1 MYRDVFQ
8 NLFMNVDAPVRVKR
22 LMHALKS
29 ANGMWAGLWLWLRVR
44 AELLNEQP
52 TLILHPSRWRLRWLG
67 LFTLIGHPL
76 FIWIWGQ
83 WLPQP
88 YESTVLRTVMGAL
101 GLLLISKSVVSDPS
115 SKLAGRVFT
124 LVIWLQL
131 PLFFSWM
138 YLCNSGNSVWL
149 ASFCAMVLIYYHLTD
164 WRAATLGMVS
174 GALLAWVLFQAF
186 GPAATPMDQQQIVIN
201 TVVIGFSWTSAVLLG
216 LSSANLRR
224 EHLKHTLTTMGI
236 MAHELRTPLA
246 TMSLIGDAVRNES
259 QQIKPPDDTLR
270 LEELVVRMHALV
282 RNMNQQIDMQITNAS
297 LLRLRAHT
305 ETVAAAALL
314 RNVVEDYPYRT
325 TRERESVVL
334 VLRKDFS
341 FGSSHR
347 LFTQVIN
354 NLLKNAF
361 RSLAAASSAPKPGD
375 LRIEVGV
382 LHGYGRI
389 IVTDQ
394 GIGIA
399 PELQARIFE
408 PFFSTD
414 HGTGH
419 GLGLAFCHQVVDA
432 AGGTLRVKSE
442 PGRGA
447 IFIIELS
454 PLDPRNTP

>member
-1 MYRDVFQ
+1 
-8 NLFMNVDAPVRVKR
+8 
-22 LMHALKS
+22 
-29 ANGMWAGLWLWLRVR
+29 MWARLWLWLRVR
-44 AELLNEQP
+44 AELLDEQP

-88 YESTVLRTVMGAL
+88 YESTALRTVMGFL
-101 GLLLISKSVVSDPS
+101 GLLLISESIAGDPS

-124 LVIWLQL
+124 LVFWIQL
-131 PLFFSWM
+131 PVFFSWM
-138 YLCNSGNSVWL
+138 YLCNSGNTVWL

-164 WRAATLGMVS
+164 WRAATLGMMS
-174 GALLAWVLFQAF
+174 GALSAWVLFKAF
-186 GPAATPMDQQQIVIN
+186 GPTAMPMDQQQIAIN
-201 TVVIGFSWTSAVLLG
+201 TVVIGFSWTSAALLG

-259 QQIKPPDDTLR
+259 QQIKQPDDTLR

-282 RNMNQQIDMQITNAS
+282 RNMNQQIDTQIANAS
-297 LLRLRAHT
+297 LLRLPAHT

-314 RNVVEDYPYRT
+314 RNVVKDYPYRT

-341 FGSSHR
+341 FESSHR

-389 IVTDQ
+389 VVTDQ

-414 HGTGH
+414 QGTGH
-419 GLGLAFCHQVVDA
+419 GLGLAFCRQVVDA

-447 IFIIELS
+447 IFIIELL
-454 PLDPRNTP
+454 PLNPRNTP

>member
-1 MYRDVFQ
+1 MYLDVFQ
-8 NLFMNVDAPVRVKR
+8 NLFMTVDAPVRVKR
-22 LMHALKS
+22 LMHSLKG
-29 ANGMWAGLWLWLRVR
+29 ATGVWVRVWLRVR
-44 AELLNEQP
+44 AELLDEQP

-76 FIWIWGQ
+76 FAWVWGQ

-88 YESTVLRTVMGAL
+88 YESIGLRTVMGAL
-101 GLLLISKSVVSDPS
+101 GLLLISESIASDPS

-124 LVIWLQL
+124 LVVWLQL

-138 YLCNSGNSVWL
+138 YLCNSGNTVWL

-164 WRAATLGMVS
+164 WRAATLGTVS
-174 GALLAWVLFQAF
+174 GVLLAWGLFYGF
-186 GPAATPMDQQQIVIN
+186 GPATAPMSDQQTAIN
-201 TVVIGFSWTSAVLLG
+201 AVVIGFCWISALLLG

-224 EHLKHTLTTMGI
+224 EHLTHTLTTMGI

-259 QQIKPPDDTLR
+259 QHVRQPAGAHR
-270 LEELVVRMHALV
+270 LEQLVVRMHMLV
-282 RNMNQQIDMQITNAS
+282 RNMNQQIDTQIANAS
-297 LLRLRAHT
+297 LLRLPAHR

-314 RNVVEDYPYRT
+314 RNVVKDYPYRN

-341 FGSSHR
+341 FESSYR

-389 IVTDQ
+389 VVSDQ

-399 PELQARIFE
+399 PELQTRIFE

-419 GLGLAFCHQVVDA
+419 GLGLAFCQQVVHA
-432 AGGTLRVKSE
+432 SGGTLRVKSE

-454 PLDPRNTP
+454 PLG

>member
-1 MYRDVFQ
+1 MHRDVFQ
-8 NLFMNVDAPVRVKR
+8 NLFITVDAPVKVKR
-22 LMHALKS
+22 LMHLLKGAS
-29 ANGMWAGLWLWLRVR
+29 GVCAQLWLRVR
-44 AELLNEQP
+44 AELLDEQP

-67 LFTLIGHPL
+67 LFTLIGHPM
-76 FIWIWGQ
+76 FAWIWGQ
-83 WLPQP
+83 LLPQP
-88 YESTVLRTVMGAL
+88 YESIGLRTAMAAL
-101 GLLLISKSVVSDPS
+101 GLLLISESIASDPS
-115 SKLAGRVFT
+115 SKVAGRVFT
-124 LVIWLQL
+124 LVVWLQL

-138 YLCNSGNSVWL
+138 YLCNSGNTVWL

-164 WRAATLGMVS
+164 WRAATLGMITGVLM
-174 GALLAWVLFQAF
+174 AAVLFCGL
-186 GPAATPMDQQQIVIN
+186 GPVAASISGQQLAIN
-201 TVVIGFSWTSAVLLG
+201 AVVIGFSWTSAVLMG

-246 TMSLIGDAVRNES
+246 TMSLIGYAVRNES
-259 QQIKPPDDTLR
+259 QVKQPEAAPR

-282 RNMNQQIDMQITNAS
+282 RHMNQQIDTQITNAS
-297 LLRLRAHT
+297 LLLLPVHK

-314 RNVVEDYPYRT
+314 RNVVKDYPYRNS
-325 TRERESVVL
+325 RERVSVEL
-334 VLRKDFS
+334 VLHKDFS
-341 FGSSHR
+341 FESSPR

-361 RSLAAASSAPKPGD
+361 RSMAAASSAPKPGD

-382 LHGYGRI
+382 LNGYGRI
-389 IVTDQ
+389 VVTDQ

-408 PFFSTD
+408 PFFSTN

-419 GLGLAFCHQVVDA
+419 GLGLAFCQRVVQA

-447 IFIIELS
+447 IFIVELK
-454 PLDPRNTP
+454 PLG

>member
-1 MYRDVFQ
+1 
-8 NLFMNVDAPVRVKR
+8 
-22 LMHALKS
+22 
-29 ANGMWAGLWLWLRVR
+29 
-44 AELLNEQP
+44 
-52 TLILHPSRWRLRWLG
+52 
-67 LFTLIGHPL
+67 
-76 FIWIWGQ
+76 
-83 WLPQP
+83 
-88 YESTVLRTVMGAL
+88 MGAL
-101 GLLLISKSVVSDPS
+101 GLLLISKSITSDPS

-124 LVIWLQL
+124 LMVWLQL

-138 YLCNSGNSVWL
+138 YLCNSGNTVWL

-164 WRAATLGMVS
+164 WRAATLGMIS
-174 GALLAWVLFQAF
+174 GVLMATVLFYEL
-186 GPAATPMDQQQIVIN
+186 GPVAAPMSGQQLATN
-201 TVVIGFSWTSAVLLG
+201 AVVIGFSWTSAVLLG

-259 QQIKPPDDTLR
+259 QHARQPSETPR
-270 LEELVVRMHALV
+270 LEELVVRMHELV
-282 RNMNQQIDMQITNAS
+282 RRMNQQIDTQITNAS
-297 LLRLRAHT
+297 LLRLPVHR

-314 RNVVEDYPYRT
+314 RNVVQEYPYRNS
-325 TRERESVVL
+325 RERVSVEL
-334 VLRKDFS
+334 VLHKDFS
-341 FGSSHR
+341 FQSSHR

-361 RSLAAASSAPKPGD
+361 RSMAAASSAPKPGD
-375 LRIEVGV
+375 LRIEMGV
-382 LHGYGRI
+382 LNGYGRI
-389 IVTDQ
+389 VVTDQ

-399 PELQARIFE
+399 PELQARRFE

-419 GLGLAFCHQVVDA
+419 GLGLAFCQQVVQA

-447 IFIIELS
+447 IFIVELT
-454 PLDPRNTP
+454 PLG